1 MRHLK
6 SILAFLFVLLPVLAY
21 GQVTQLS
28 GPVKNNANAVVPNA
42 TVTFVLTNCG
52 SSAPTNPV
60 DVAIATS
67 GGYINA
73 EIPRSHSFK
82 CIGTDYYQ
90 VTVTDAYGN
99 LIWTRPYMFT
109 TPTANLN
116 TPLTTLPPAVPGLSS
131 PSSGILDAQ
140 QIGGVYQV
148 DQFAGS
154 DIGVKIANCL
164 NGLNQTYG
172 GTCDARNFVGTLS
185 MASNLTI
192 SSFQCCDLSALRNDL
207 DD

>member
-67 GGYINA
+67 ARLYQCGDPQESYVSNA
-73 EIPRSHSFK
+73 SE
-82 CIGTDYYQ
+82 Q
-90 VTVTDAYGN
+90 
-99 LIWTRPYMFT
+99 T
-109 TPTANLN
+109 TTK
-116 TPLTTLPPAVPGLSS
+116 S
-131 PSSGILDAQ
+131 P
-140 QIGGVYQV
+140 
-148 DQFAGS
+148 
-154 DIGVKIANCL
+154 
-164 NGLNQTYG
+164 
-172 GTCDARNFVGTLS
+172 
-185 MASNLTI
+185 
-192 SSFQCCDLSALRNDL
+192 
-207 DD
+207 

>member
-1 MRHLK
+1 MRQLK

-28 GPVKNNANAVVPNA
+28 GPVKNNANAAVPNA

-60 DVAIATS
+60 DVAITTS

-73 EIPRSHSFK
+73 EIPRNHSFK

-90 VTVTDAYGN
+90 VTLTDASGN

-109 TPTANLN
+109 TPAGNLN
-116 TPLTTLPPAVPGLSS
+116 TL
-131 PSSGILDAQ
+131 
-140 QIGGVYQV
+140 
-148 DQFAGS
+148 
-154 DIGVKIANCL
+154 
-164 NGLNQTYG
+164 
-172 GTCDARNFVGTLS
+172 
-185 MASNLTI
+185 
-192 SSFQCCDLSALRNDL
+192 
-207 DD
+207 

>member
-60 DVAIATS
+60 EVAIDHLCGLHQCGDPQES
-67 GGYINA
+67 YVQMRRNGLL
-73 EIPRSHSFK
+73 PSHRDGCLWQPDLDSAVHVHN
-82 CIGTDYYQ
+82 TDCEPEYSPDN
-90 VTVTDAYGN
+90 VCR
-99 LIWTRPYMFT
+99 LRF
-109 TPTANLN
+109 
-116 TPLTTLPPAVPGLSS
+116 LSHQLR
-131 PSSGILDAQ
+131 GAAAILDAQ

-148 DQFAGS
+148 DQFAGA
-154 DIGVKIANCL
+154 DIGVKLAACL
-164 NGLNQTYG
+164 NGLE
-172 GTCDARNFVGTLS
+172 L
-185 MASNLTI
+185 
-192 SSFQCCDLSALRNDL
+192 DLWRYLRCAELRGNTVDGVESDDL
-207 DD
+207 ELPML